1 MDSKADFVNLHG
13 RRKFLETLALAGAA
27 GAVGLR
33 PGLAAAEPAPE
44 TTRIRLPQMGGICVA
59 PQYVAEDILRGEGFS
74 EVRYV
79 KIAGPSQISPKLVS
93 GEADISINYI
103 APFVVQVEAGDPILM
118 LAGIHPGC
126 FELFATNGIRSI
138 KELKDRVVSVPEPN
152 GAHQLFISTIVSH
165 VGLDPKRDIKW
176 VVQPPAESIKRLA
189 EGKID
194 ALVGFPPV
202 PQELRAKKIG
212 QVILNSTL
220 DKPWSQYFCCVIG
233 ANREFVKKHPVAT
246 KRAVRALLKAA
257 NVCATEPEA
266 TARTLVSRGFTPNY
280 DYALQTMR
288 ELPYARWRDFSTEDS
303 VRFFALRLQ
312 EAGYIK
318 SSPKKIIAQG
328 TDWRFLNELK
338 KELKT

>member
-1 MDSKADFVNLHG
+1 MDWKTDFAGLPG

-27 GAVGLR
+27 GAIGLR
-33 PGLAAAEPAPE
+33 PGLAAAEPPPE
-44 TTRIRLPQMGGICVA
+44 TTRIRLPQIGGICVA

-74 EVRYV
+74 EVGYV
-79 KIAGPSQISPKLVS
+79 KIAVSQIGPKLAS
-93 GEADISINYI
+93 GEVDISIGFI
-103 APFVVQVEAGDPILM
+103 APMVVEVEAGGPIVM

-126 FELFATNGIRSI
+126 YELFVTNGIRSI
-138 KELKDRVVSVPEPN
+138 KELKGRVVSVPELN
-152 GAHQLFISTIVSH
+152 GAHQLFIATIASH
-165 VGLDPKRDIKW
+165 VGMDPKRDIKW
-176 VVQPPAESIKRLA
+176 VVHSSAESIRHLA

-233 ANREFVKKHPVAT
+233 ANREFVRKHPVAT
-246 KRAVRALLKAA
+246 KRAVRALLKAT
-257 NVCATEPEA
+257 NVCASEPEA
-266 TARTLVSRGFTPNY
+266 TARTLVSRGFTANY

-288 ELPYARWRDFSTEDS
+288 ELPYARWRDFSAEDS

>member
-1 MDSKADFVNLHG
+1 M
-13 RRKFLETLALAGAA
+13 ALAGAA
-27 GAVGLR
+27 STLGYGREL
-33 PGLAAAEPAPE
+33 LAAEPPPE
-44 TTRIRLPQMGGICVA
+44 TKRIRLMQIGGVCVA
-59 PQYVAEDILRGEGFS
+59 PQYVAEDILPGEGFTD
-74 EVRYV
+74 VQYV
-79 KIAGPSQISPKLVS
+79 KAPGPAGIYPKLAA
-93 GEADISINYI
+93 GEVDISMAFI
-103 APFVVQVEAGDPILM
+103 APFVVQVEAGAPIVM

-126 FELFATNGIRSI
+126 YELFATNGIRTI
-138 KELKDRVVSVPEPN
+138 KELKGRSVSIPEQN

-176 VVQPPAESIKRLA
+176 IVQPPAESMRQLA

-212 QVILNSTL
+212 QVILNSVL
-220 DKPWSQYFCCVIG
+220 DRPWSNYFCCVVAG
-233 ANREFVKKHPVAT
+233 NREFVKKHPVAT
-246 KRAVRALLKAA
+246 KRAIRALLKG
-257 NVCATEPEA
+257 NHVCATEPEK
-266 TARTLVSRGFTPNY
+266 TARFLVNRGFTANY
-280 DYALQTMR
+280 DYALQAMK

-312 EAGYIK
+312 ESGFIK
-318 SSPKKIIAQG
+318 SSPKKIIAEG